1 MAGSRSPRCHCSPP
15 SECLF
20 VRLGMVVAIYFCGTR
35 HPEHFASGHSFP
47 QQPARN
53 ELEVELAWESSVHA
67 VKIGEKKKVLS
78 S

>member
-1 MAGSRSPRCHCSPP
+1 
-15 SECLF
+15 
-20 VRLGMVVAIYFCGTR
+20 MVVAIYFCGTR